1 VQNSGEPEPGLWLVG
16 VRMAE
21 MSGLTVVELAE
32 DEAVRAL
39 GPEGG
44 GVYLFPTRHGMAD
57 FLASGEPHSLE
68 DVLAGVDVTSVEP
81 QYLADFDLLD
91 DPEIDEDDNLANW
104 RSCLL
109 IVNSCKLGYRE
120 TVEEFL
126 ALTAELTTCRDD
138 FEQPDY
144 EERDYWM
151 GRNIQPVRLTLP
163 SGSGVTLV
171 AMSELRT
178 RNAFPQPLLG
188 DYGHVLLFRYPAA
201 LLAHIRADGT
211 EEMRKSPWWPAD
223 APHCEPVLSVDVRTA
238 DARDRTSDA
247 YDFLCG
253 LARVLTKRY
262 RDLRPGKMNNDRQIR
277 HEAERVERLLREVN
291 GKVTWC

>member
-1 VQNSGEPEPGLWLVG
+1 
-16 VRMAE
+16 
-21 MSGLTVVELAE
+21 
-32 DEAVRAL
+32 
-39 GPEGG
+39 
-44 GVYLFPTRHGMAD
+44 MAD

-68 DVLAGVDVTSVEP
+68 DVLDGVDVTSVEP
-81 QYLADFDLLD
+81 EYLADFDLLD
-91 DPEIDEDDNLANW
+91 DPEIDEDDNLRNW
-104 RSCLL
+104 RDCLL
-109 IVNSCKLGYRE
+109 IVNACKVGYQE
-120 TVEEFL
+120 NIEDAL

-138 FEQPDY
+138 FEQPGY

-151 GRNIQPVRLTLP
+151 GRQIQPVRLTLP

-171 AMSELRT
+171 AMSDLRT
-178 RNAFPQPLLG
+178 RNAFPQPLFG
-188 DYGHVLLFRYPAA
+188 DYGHVLLFRHPST
-201 LLAHIRADGT
+201 LLARIRADGT
-211 EEMRKSPWWPAD
+211 EEMRNSPWWPAD

-253 LARVLTKRY
+253 LARVLAKRS

-277 HEAERVERLLREVN
+277 HEAERIERLLREVN